1 MKKLTLSLFAL
12 AMTAMTFTSCED
24 VPAPYDYPGTGGGNT
39 DQPTGEATGTGTAED
54 PFNCLAAINYTSA
67 LDADVESTDDIYIKG
82 KIVSIEEEY
91 TTTYGN
97 ASFTISEDGTSSNTF
112 KVWRAL
118 YIGNQKYTEG
128 QDQIK
133 VGDEVVVC
141 GKVVNYKGNTPETSQ
156 GKAYLYSLNGKTAD
170 GGSQGG
176 DNEGTA
182 TGNGT
187 LESPYNSVAA
197 NNLASSLASG
207 AESENDIYVKG
218 KVVSIKEQY
227 GTQYGNATFYISDD
241 GTTNGQFYVFR
252 ALYLGNVKYTSGILL
267 KEGDEVVICG
277 KVTNYMGNTPETVQG
292 KAYLYSLNGETVAGE
307 GGDDTGGNEGGNVAP
322 AGDGM
327 TISSIEQGIQGSVAL
342 TTNAYGS
349 QATDD
354 ATTWLTWNY
363 DNIIFK
369 GAKVCAANG
378 DFTGCIQVQGNAT
391 DAAKQ
396 GFIFNETA
404 FSKDIKSIVLV
415 VKGLAK
421 YETPTVFSV
430 YAGSEAHPVTNAI
443 EATTKTETG
452 DPLNTF
458 TMTYDFSKGN
468 YKHFTIWN
476 NAVGALYIEK
486 IVINLK

>member
-39 DQPTGEATGTGTAED
+39 DQPIGEATGTGTAED

-67 LDADVESTDDIYIKG
+67 LDADVESTEDIYIKG
-82 KIVSIEEEY
+82 KIVSIEDEY
-91 TTTYGN
+91 NTTYGN

-176 DNEGTA
+176 GNEGTA

-252 ALYLGNVKYTSGILL
+252 ALYLGNVKYTSGNLL

-307 GGDDTGGNEGGNVAP
+307 GGDDTGGDEGGNVAP
-322 AGDGM
+322 AGD
-327 TISSIEQGIQGSVAL
+327 
-342 TTNAYGS
+342 
-349 QATDD
+349 
-354 ATTWLTWNY
+354 
-363 DNIIFK
+363 NIL
-369 GAKVCAANG
+369 ANG
-378 DFTGCIQVQGNAT
+378 DFEVWDGSTPVNWKSASTASSAT
-391 DAAKQ
+391 LSQRSDAHGGSYSVGVGFAESSNKRIAYKEITLKAGTYKFAFYAKSTTADPSQ
-396 GFIFNETA
+396 CRPGYVPVKSGSVGSYSYGDYASIKNSSWTLVEHEFSLSETTT
-404 FSKDIKSIVLV
+404 VCLV
-415 VKGLAK
+415 VMNPK
-421 YETPTVFSV
+421 TSS
-430 YAGSEAHPVTNAI
+430 YATAQEILIDDASL
-443 EATTKTETG
+443 TTKDGGLVE
-452 DPLNTF
+452 
-458 TMTYDFSKGN
+458 
-468 YKHFTIWN
+468 
-476 NAVGALYIEK
+476 
-486 IVINLK
+486 